1 MADKSFAR
9 QHLICLAWQERRLL
23 RRLHDGESAYML
35 GYYHGLLTA
44 LRTMRRRKA

>member
-23 RRLHDGESAYML
+23 RSLEGTQDYLL
-35 GYYHGLLTA
+35 GYYHGLLCA
-44 LRTMRRRKA
+44 LRAMRRRA